1 MSTRKVTVRAPA
13 RTGKRQASAT
23 GQKFLK
29 RCCILLGG
37 GSLPV
42 FRTGGSFY
50 SRQVIVELKSR
61 NFGSQKIIPEIARR
75 AAVSCLPGEADCSGR
90 SLPGSGKKRYHPEMV
105 PIPTRASGPYKC
117 RASISLRATLIKT
130 TNRLCGSFFCAPK
143 MPHFQV
149 VSTFCEN
156 PLANPATHPSP
167 CTSLI
172 THPHFSP
179 SPIHSTTSAGTPRK
193 K

>member
-117 RASISLRATLIKT
+117 RASISLRATLMNT
-130 TNRLCGSFFCAPK
+130 SSRSFPAKRSLISSAVPAA
-143 MPHFQV
+143 
-149 VSTFCEN
+149 STFPPCRKRTRSQTSSMSRMLCEV
-156 PLANPATHPSP
+156 
-167 CTSLI
+167 
-172 THPHFSP
+172 
-179 SPIHSTTSAGTPRK
+179 
-193 K
+193 